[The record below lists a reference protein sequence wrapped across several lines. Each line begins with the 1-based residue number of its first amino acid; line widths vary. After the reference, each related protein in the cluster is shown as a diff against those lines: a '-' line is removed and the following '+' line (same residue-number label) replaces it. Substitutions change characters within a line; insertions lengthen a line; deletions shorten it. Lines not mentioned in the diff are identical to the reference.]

1 MKDSFQ
7 NHMDNLFRDMLQFH
21 KKEPGRHVWENIET
35 ELDKEDKAALVN
47 KNKAGLKKTGA
58 LLLLFFFISSLFLY
72 YGLHPV
78 QPKKSIL
85 SANIKKSGTGN
96 LTPKPIKTF
105 IDESVSIEPDNGVNA
120 HSVPANCN

>member
-78 QPKKSIL
+78 QPKKSVL

-105 IDESVSIEPDNGVNA
+105 PDEAVFIEQDNAVNA
-120 HSVPANCN
+120 QFRTGERN